1 MSTPD
6 RDEEFEAFLA
16 RRSLLPRALAEHEDA
31 EPPPEVDRSVLYEA
45 QAAVNAA
52 PARKSFRNNRWP
64 VPVALAAT
72 VLISLAIVIQVQR
85 PSSETPMAARVQE
98 RTSTQSDIADEP
110 EPDVG
115 ALSDSPE
122 RFAKASAPAESRAL
136 IASANELRRL
146 EEERADE
153 AAEDASTGVSAQ
165 SRREAYAA
173 APPPSAADA
182 DASADGAPPAPAPV
196 LADAARAR
204 DIAAAESDGGASDS
218 VAAARDRSAADSAG
232 ATGARGASDAVAA
245 IEAENGKAAAPA
257 AAASAERDPK
267 AWLERIAKLRAEGR
281 HAQADREFKA
291 FVKRYPDYVTD
302 EAAKS
307 K

>member
-31 EPPPEVDRSVLYEA
+31 EPRPEVDRSVLYEA

-52 PARKSFRNNRWP
+52 PARKSFRKNRWP

-72 VLISLAIVIQVQR
+72 VLISLAIVVQLQR
-85 PSSETPMAARVQE
+85 PAPDTFAFSRGAQPG
-98 RTSTQSDIADEP
+98 STQQRQAFEPGVPAVQPDLAPEP
-110 EPDVG
+110 ESDG
-115 ALSDSPE
+115 AEFSDSPE

-136 IASANELRRL
+136 IASANQMRPTA
-146 EEERADE
+146 EERADE
-153 AAEDASTGVSAQ
+153 AADVDASADAAVA
-165 SRREAYAA
+165 SRREAVAA
-173 APPPSAADA
+173 SPPTPS
-182 DASADGAPPAPAPV
+182 PAPV

-204 DIAAAESDGGASDS
+204 DNAAAEADRAATNSVAATEARGTTDS
-218 VAAARDRSAADSAG
+218 VAEAKARSATDSV
-232 ATGARGASDAVAA
+232 ATA
-245 IEAENGKAAAPA
+245 EAENGKAAPA

-267 AWLERIAKLRAEGR
+267 AWLERIAKLRAEGKR
-281 HAQADREFKA
+281 AQADREFKA

-302 EAAKS
+302 EAAK
-307 K
+307 